1 MGGPLGVRYKQVT
14 KTFHQGSQSLTV
26 LSGVDIEV
34 APGEFIALMGPS
46 GSGKS
51 TLLNLTAGI
60 DQPSSGKVLVGEV
73 DPHAMSGNELSDWR
87 RKNIGFVFQRY
98 HLLNV
103 LTAAENVEVPLLLFK
118 LSKAERQKRVMTALE
133 LVGLQDRAKSS
144 PKKLSGGEEQ
154 RVAIARTIVNDPA
167 LILADEPT
175 GDLDTH
181 SATEILKLLVLLNQS
196 FKKTIIMV
204 THDPMAAGY
213 ANRILRLNKGVI
225 VEDRKDLK
233 DPKDQPP
240 QGAQA

>member
-1 MGGPLGVRYKQVT
+1 VAEPLGVRYKQIT
-14 KTFHQGSQSLTV
+14 KTFHQGGQTLTV
-26 LSGVDIEV
+26 LGGVDIEV

-60 DQPSSGKVLVGEV
+60 DRPTSGTVLVGEQ
-73 DPHAMSGNELSDWR
+73 DPNAMSGDELSDWR
-87 RKNIGFVFQRY
+87 RKHVGFVFQRY

-118 LSKAERQKRVMTALE
+118 LSAAERRRRVMTALE
-133 LVGLQDRAKSS
+133 LVGLADRAGQS
-144 PKKLSGGEEQ
+144 PRKLSGGEEQ
-154 RVAIARTIVNDPA
+154 RVAFARAFGKDPA

-181 SATEILKLLVLLNQS
+181 SATEILKLLVLLNEN

-204 THDPMAAGY
+204 THDPKAAEY
-213 ANRILRLNKGVI
+213 AGRILRLNKGVI
-225 VEDRKDLK
+225 LED
-233 DPKDQPP
+233 PQP
-240 QGAQA
+240 QAAQP

>member
-1 MGGPLGVRYKQVT
+1 VAEPLGVRYKQIT
-14 KTFHQGSQSLTV
+14 KTFHQGGQTLTV
-26 LSGVDIEV
+26 LGGVDIEV

-60 DQPSSGKVLVGEV
+60 DRPTSGTVLVGEQ
-73 DPHAMSGNELSDWR
+73 DPNAMSGDELSDWR
-87 RKNIGFVFQRY
+87 RKHVGFVFQRY

-118 LSKAERQKRVMTALE
+118 LSAAERRRRVMTALE
-133 LVGLQDRAKSS
+133 LVGLADRAGQS
-144 PKKLSGGEEQ
+144 PRKLSGGEEQ
-154 RVAIARTIVNDPA
+154 RVAIARAIVNDPA

-181 SATEILKLLVLLNQS
+181 SATEILKLLVLLNEN

-204 THDPMAAGY
+204 THDPKAAEY
-213 ANRILRLNKGVI
+213 AGRILRLNKGVI
-225 VEDRKDLK
+225 LED
-233 DPKDQPP
+233 PQP
-240 QGAQA
+240 QAAQP